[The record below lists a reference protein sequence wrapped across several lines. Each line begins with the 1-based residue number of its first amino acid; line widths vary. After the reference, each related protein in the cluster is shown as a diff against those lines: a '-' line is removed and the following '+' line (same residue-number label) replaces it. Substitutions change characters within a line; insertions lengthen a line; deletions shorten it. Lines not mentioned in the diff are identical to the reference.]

1 MRNSKCSAST
11 ASNAHISQHDVRS
24 SGLGDGQ
31 WTPSVHP
38 ASLGT
43 NAAIGQATLRARRIA
58 VAFSYTQ
65 CSRCCSSTMEVE
77 THVDKDCS
85 ALGSL
90 FQYIVNDLKGGT
102 PIWEDF
108 LAKASKLHSQLK
120 ITASVSAAFLDS
132 FQKVADMATNTKGAT
147 KEVGKAL
154 TRLCLRHRSVEAKLR
169 SFTMSIME
177 QLVIP
182 LQDKLEDWKKSTLQ
196 LDKDHSKEFKRARQE
211 IKKMSTDT
219 LRLQKKVK
227 KGSGKWEMQRSLE
240 CALQEMSDRCL
251 LLEEAEKQAVR
262 RALVEERARYCLL
275 VACLTP
281 VLEEELLMLQETSH
295 LQEILDSLAKLTRN
309 PECLPSASEQV
320 ITDLKASQGTW
331 TFQTPP
337 GSPVHTGGSTS
348 SSLGSRKS
356 SMCSISSFNSSSSG
370 STKSHSPSHQLRC
383 RTASQ
388 QPPVGGPLRLSSVS
402 SQDSG
407 FTSQDTLFLR
417 PPSPRGT
424 SIAAQVSGGDTGA
437 SSLPGCA
444 SSSPSSPFPTT
455 PSVTSTWPNLQ
466 DSLQFE
472 RAMNSVLRCQRP
484 HTISS
489 AYERSGHQAR
499 PLLTAETFQPLEGD
513 LLSGSNHSGSADTL
527 TSTSGDSS
535 DGLELATQS
544 GPTGG
549 ARPKSPQTPTRGP
562 RPPVPIRTT
571 SNTSTAPTL
580 PEKPAVLKHAASAVS
595 TVSGAQLQSQETSQP
610 IYANADE
617 LALPSTLSGTDSP
630 PLPPPPVQESLQAI
644 AAWEPDST
652 APVRRGSALQAHEA
666 YKTYSPSNAS
676 IRYEGLSKSSTLPA
690 KSSFRRGSQPP
701 PPPPVRRTPS
711 ITSTQGCSPSSPSLQ
726 HTQEQATADRDG
738 QSVNDND
745 NSSTSRAKLIQ
756 ALNARFSKP
765 SPLEQAGLRF
775 SLPSSHTEDGCGL
788 PLPDPPDM
796 SNFDPECDLKPFPA
810 PPPFLESLE
819 NEPSLN
825 TEGEAACVFRKQ
837 AQHEKKLLRA
847 HTIGHSERDALIQSL
862 NAKFSTSEAISIC
875 EAKASVRKGSL
886 GESPSAACTRPSAGA
901 AMKTGKVPPEMDF
914 FRANLEQTLLKREL
928 RRDPRN
934 SVAGGTADSSADNRR
949 SRSVGPVPS
958 GEKKNNSAER
968 RQFLSNLNARLAE
981 QRRVSLQPAQQQ
993 VPSPKQ
999 VSQHMQQMSSFSTG
1013 QTTVPSPVQYVHT
1026 TAPTQIHNMQAVQ
1039 SIAGMLPQTSVATA
1053 RRGSLQPDIEFGSR
1067 QNGGRA
1073 ARVQSWLASRG
1084 SVDLTACRESLMDQ
1098 IRQGTVLK
1106 RVASQSDRSTPLLL

>member
-1 MRNSKCSAST
+1 
-11 ASNAHISQHDVRS
+11 
-24 SGLGDGQ
+24 
-31 WTPSVHP
+31 
-38 ASLGT
+38 
-43 NAAIGQATLRARRIA
+43 
-58 VAFSYTQ
+58 
-65 CSRCCSSTMEVE
+65 MEVE

-169 SFTMSIME
+169 SFTASIME

-320 ITDLKASQGTW
+320 ITDLKGSQGTW

-535 DGLELATQS
+535 DGLELAAQS
-544 GPTGG
+544 VPAGG

-571 SNTSTAPTL
+571 SSTSTAPSL
-580 PEKPAVLKHAASAVS
+580 PEKPAVLKHAASAGAVT
-595 TVSGAQLQSQETSQP
+595 TVPGAQVAVQP
-610 IYANADE
+610 IYANADD
-617 LALPSTLSGTDSP
+617 LALPSSTLAGTDSP

-644 AAWEPDST
+644 TAWEPDNT
-652 APVRRGSALQAHEA
+652 TPVRRGSALQAHEA

-676 IRYEGLSKSSTLPA
+676 VRFEGLSKSSTLPA

-711 ITSTQGCSPSSPSLQ
+711 ITSTQGCSPSSPSMQ
-726 HTQEQATADRDG
+726 HTQEQATVDRSS
-738 QSVNDND
+738 QPISDND
-745 NSSTSRAKLIQ
+745 DSSTSRAKLIQ

-775 SLPSSHTEDGCGL
+775 SLPSSHSEDGCGL

-796 SNFDPECDLKPFPA
+796 SNFDPENDSKPFPA
-810 PPPFLESLE
+810 PPPFLESLDTE
-819 NEPSLN
+819 LSLDAESE
-825 TEGEAACVFRKQ
+825 TACVFRKQ

-862 NAKFSTSEAISIC
+862 NAKFSTSEVTSVC
-875 EAKASVRKGSL
+875 ETKAAVRKSSL
-886 GESPSAACTRPSAGA
+886 SEPSSVACARQSAVA

-928 RRDPRN
+928 RRDARN
-934 SVAGGTADSSADNRR
+934 SVAGGTTDSSAENRR

-968 RQFLSNLNARLAE
+968 RQFLSSLNARLAE
-981 QRRVSLQPAQQQ
+981 QRRASLQPAPQA
-993 VPSPKQ
+993 PSPKQ
-999 VSQHMQQMSSFSTG
+999 ASQYMQQMTSFSTG
-1013 QTTVPSPVQYVHT
+1013 QTTVPAPVQYVHSG
-1026 TAPTQIHNMQAVQ
+1026 APTQIHNMQAAQ

-1053 RRGSLQPDIEFGSR
+1053 RRGSLQPDVEFGSR
-1067 QNGGRA
+1067 QSGGRA
-1073 ARVQSWLASRG
+1073 ARVQSWLAARG

>member
-1 MRNSKCSAST
+1 
-11 ASNAHISQHDVRS
+11 
-24 SGLGDGQ
+24 
-31 WTPSVHP
+31 
-38 ASLGT
+38 
-43 NAAIGQATLRARRIA
+43 
-58 VAFSYTQ
+58 
-65 CSRCCSSTMEVE
+65 MEVE

-169 SFTMSIME
+169 SFTTSIME

-262 RALVEERARYCLL
+262 RALVEERARFCLL

-295 LQEILDSLAKLTRN
+295 LQEIVDSLAKLTRN

-320 ITDLKASQGTW
+320 ITDLKGSQGTW

-337 GSPVHTGGSTS
+337 GSPGHTAGSTS

-383 RTASQ
+383 RAAS

-424 SIAAQVSGGDTGA
+424 SVASQGQVSAGDAVA
-437 SSLPGCA
+437 SSLAGCA
-444 SSSPSSPFPTT
+444 SSSSPSSPFPTT

-489 AYERSGHQAR
+489 AYERSGHQTR
-499 PLLTAETFQPLEGD
+499 PQLTAETFQPLEGD
-513 LLSGSNHSGSADTL
+513 LLSSSNHSGSADTL

-535 DGLELATQS
+535 DGLELATR
-544 GPTGG
+544 PATG
-549 ARPKSPQTPTRGP
+549 ARPRSPQTPTRGP
-562 RPPVPIRTT
+562 RPPVPVRTT
-571 SNTSTAPTL
+571 SSAGKAPSL
-580 PEKPAVLKHAASAVS
+580 PEKPAIFKQTAAAS
-595 TVSGAQLQSQETSQP
+595 TGASDFQKLSQVLPQP
-610 IYANADE
+610 IYANAE
-617 LALPSTLSGTDSP
+617 NLVVAALAVSGTQSP
-630 PLPPPPVQESLQAI
+630 PLPPPPVHDESLQAVS
-644 AAWEPDST
+644 AWEPDHLVSMG
-652 APVRRGSALQAHEA
+652 RGPTLRMHET
-666 YKTYSPSNAS
+666 YKTYSPSNTS
-676 IRYEGLSKSSTLPA
+676 MRYEGLSGSSTLPA

-711 ITSTQGCSPSSPSLQ
+711 ITSNQGCSPGSPG
-726 HTQEQATADRDG
+726 TQYAQEPPPLDQGAQSGGDG
-738 QSVNDND
+738 DD
-745 NSSTSRAKLIQ
+745 SSTSRAKLIQ

-775 SLPSSHTEDGCGL
+775 SLPSSHTEDNYSL
-788 PLPDPPDM
+788 PLPDPPDT
-796 SNFDPECDLKPFPA
+796 FHVDPESDSKPFPA
-810 PPPFLESLE
+810 PPPFLESGE
-819 NEPSLN
+819 NDISFDSNNEQTSAL
-825 TEGEAACVFRKQ
+825 RKQ
-837 AQHEKKLLRA
+837 TPPEKKLLRA

-862 NAKFSTSEAISIC
+862 NSKFSTVEVTPPSETKMA
-875 EAKASVRKGSL
+875 VRKTSL
-886 GESPSAACTRPSAGA
+886 CESTPATCGRSQRLSAGA
-901 AMKTGKVPPEMDF
+901 AVKCGKTPPDMDF
-914 FRANLEQTLLKREL
+914 FRVNLEQTLLKREL
-928 RRDPRN
+928 KRDPRN
-934 SVAGGTADSSADNRR
+934 NVASTAGEAATENRR

-968 RQFLSNLNARLAE
+968 RQLLSSLNARFAE
-981 QRRVSLQPAQQQ
+981 QRRASLQPPTQGPLAT
-993 VPSPKQ
+993 KQ
-999 VSQHMQQMSSFSTG
+999 VAPMTTFSTTPVPA
-1013 QTTVPSPVQYVHT
+1013 QYAHITVQEHPA
-1026 TAPTQIHNMQAVQ
+1026 TAGANA
-1039 SIAGMLPQTSVATA
+1039 LPQAGAATI
-1053 RRGSLQPDIEFGSR
+1053 RRGSLQPDVEFGSR
-1067 QNGGRA
+1067 KNAGRA
-1073 ARVQSWLASRG
+1073 ARVHSWLAGRG
-1084 SVDLTACRESLMDQ
+1084 SVDLSACRESLMDQ

>member
-1 MRNSKCSAST
+1 
-11 ASNAHISQHDVRS
+11 
-24 SGLGDGQ
+24 
-31 WTPSVHP
+31 
-38 ASLGT
+38 
-43 NAAIGQATLRARRIA
+43 
-58 VAFSYTQ
+58 
-65 CSRCCSSTMEVE
+65 MEVE

-169 SFTMSIME
+169 SFTTSIME

-262 RALVEERARYCLL
+262 RALVEERARFCLL
-275 VACLTP
+275 VTCLTP

-295 LQEILDSLAKLTRN
+295 LQEIVDSLAKLTRN

-320 ITDLKASQGTW
+320 ITDLKGSQGTW

-337 GSPVHTGGSTS
+337 GSPGHTAGSTS

-383 RTASQ
+383 RAASQ

-424 SIAAQVSGGDTGA
+424 SMASQGQVSAGDAVA
-437 SSLPGCA
+437 SSLAGCA
-444 SSSPSSPFPTT
+444 SSSSPSSPFPTT

-489 AYERSGHQAR
+489 AYERSGHQTR
-499 PLLTAETFQPLEGD
+499 PQLTAETFQPLEGD
-513 LLSGSNHSGSADTL
+513 
-527 TSTSGDSS
+527 SS
-535 DGLELATQS
+535 DGLELATR
-544 GPTGG
+544 PAAG
-549 ARPKSPQTPTRGP
+549 ARPRSPQTPTRGP
-562 RPPVPIRTT
+562 RPPVPVRTT
-571 SNTSTAPTL
+571 SSAGKAPSL
-580 PEKPAVLKHAASAVS
+580 PEKPAIFKQTAAAS
-595 TVSGAQLQSQETSQP
+595 TGASDYQKLSQVLPQP
-610 IYANADE
+610 IYANADN
-617 LALPSTLSGTDSP
+617 LVVAAVAVSGTQSP
-630 PLPPPPVQESLQAI
+630 PLPPPPVHDESLQAI
-644 AAWEPDST
+644 SAWEPDHLVSMG
-652 APVRRGSALQAHEA
+652 RGPTLRMHET
-666 YKTYSPSNAS
+666 YKTYSPSNTS
-676 IRYEGLSKSSTLPA
+676 MRYEGLSGSSTLPA

-711 ITSTQGCSPSSPSLQ
+711 ITSNQGCSPGSPGTQ
-726 HTQEQATADRDG
+726 YTQEPPPLDQGAQPGGDG
-738 QSVNDND
+738 DD
-745 NSSTSRAKLIQ
+745 SSTSRAKLIQ

-775 SLPSSHTEDGCGL
+775 SLPSSHTEDNYSL
-788 PLPDPPDM
+788 PLPDPPDT
-796 SNFDPECDLKPFPA
+796 FHVDPESDFKPFPA
-810 PPPFLESLE
+810 PPPFLESGE
-819 NEPSLN
+819 NDISFDSNNEQTSVL
-825 TEGEAACVFRKQ
+825 RK
-837 AQHEKKLLRA
+837 HTPPEKKLLRA

-862 NAKFSTSEAISIC
+862 NSKFSTVEVTPPSETKMA
-875 EAKASVRKGSL
+875 VRKTSL
-886 GESPSAACTRPSAGA
+886 CESTPATCGRSQRLSAGA
-901 AMKTGKVPPEMDF
+901 AVKCGKTPPDMDF
-914 FRANLEQTLLKREL
+914 FRVNLEQTLLKREL
-928 RRDPRN
+928 KRDPRN
-934 SVAGGTADSSADNRR
+934 SVASTAGEAATENRR

-968 RQFLSNLNARLAE
+968 RQLLSSLNARFAE
-981 QRRVSLQPAQQQ
+981 QRRASLQPPTQGPLAT
-993 VPSPKQ
+993 KQ
-999 VSQHMQQMSSFSTG
+999 VAPMTTFSTTPVPA
-1013 QTTVPSPVQYVHT
+1013 QYAHVTVQE
-1026 TAPTQIHNMQAVQ
+1026 QQAA
-1039 SIAGMLPQTSVATA
+1039 AGANALLQAGAATI
-1053 RRGSLQPDIEFGSR
+1053 RRGSLQPDVEFGSR
-1067 QNGGRA
+1067 TNAGRA
-1073 ARVQSWLASRG
+1073 ARVHSWLAGRG
-1084 SVDLTACRESLMDQ
+1084 SVDLSACRESLMDQ

>member
-1 MRNSKCSAST
+1 
-11 ASNAHISQHDVRS
+11 
-24 SGLGDGQ
+24 
-31 WTPSVHP
+31 
-38 ASLGT
+38 
-43 NAAIGQATLRARRIA
+43 
-58 VAFSYTQ
+58 
-65 CSRCCSSTMEVE
+65 
-77 THVDKDCS
+77 
-85 ALGSL
+85 
-90 FQYIVNDLKGGT
+90 
-102 PIWEDF
+102 
-108 LAKASKLHSQLK
+108 
-120 ITASVSAAFLDS
+120 
-132 FQKVADMATNTKGAT
+132 MATNTKGAT

-169 SFTMSIME
+169 SFTASIME

-320 ITDLKASQGTW
+320 ITDLKGSQGTW

-337 GSPVHTGGSTS
+337 GSPGPAGGSTS

-383 RTASQ
+383 RAAS

-424 SIAAQVSGGDTGA
+424 NMVAQVSAGDAGM

-513 LLSGSNHSGSADTL
+513 LLSSSNHSGSADTL

-535 DGLELATQS
+535 DGLELAAQPAPAS
-544 GPTGG
+544 G

-562 RPPVPIRTT
+562 RPPVPIRT
-571 SNTSTAPTL
+571 SSSTSTAPSL
-580 PEKPAVLKHAASAVS
+580 PEKPALLKQAAVA
-595 TVSGAQLQSQETSQP
+595 TVGASDVRPLGQVTSQP

-617 LALPSTLSGTDSP
+617 LAVAASTLPGTESP
-630 PLPPPPVQESLQAI
+630 PLPPPPIQDSLQAI
-644 AAWEPDST
+644 SSWEPDGMT
-652 APVRRGSALQAHEA
+652 PMRRGSALQMHEA
-666 YKTYSPSNAS
+666 YKTYSPSNS
-676 IRYEGLSKSSTLPA
+676 SMRYEGLSGSSTLPA
-690 KSSFRRGSQPP
+690 KSSFRRSSQPP

-711 ITSTQGCSPSSPSLQ
+711 ITSTQGCSPSSPSSQ
-726 HTQEQATADRDG
+726 HIQEVPSDRG
-738 QSVNDND
+738 CQSVGDSD
-745 NSSTSRAKLIQ
+745 DSSTSRAKLIQ

-775 SLPSSHTEDGCGL
+775 SLPSSHTEDSCGL
-788 PLPDPPDM
+788 PLPDPPET
-796 SNFDPECDLKPFPA
+796 SHFDPENDSKPFPA
-810 PPPFLESLE
+810 PPPFLEPVE
-819 NEPSLN
+819 NDPLLDV
-825 TEGEAACVFRKQ
+825 EGEHAGALRKQ
-837 AQHEKKLLRA
+837 VQPEKKLLRA

-862 NAKFSTSEAISIC
+862 NAKFSTPEVTPPSETKMA
-875 EAKASVRKGSL
+875 ARKTL
-886 GESPSAACTRPSAGA
+886 PCESPSMACARSQRSGVGA
-901 AMKTGKVPPEMDF
+901 AMKSGKSPPEMDF

-928 RRDPRN
+928 KRDPRT
-934 SVAGGTADSSADNRR
+934 SIAGGTTDSAGENRR

-968 RQFLSNLNARLAE
+968 RQFLSSLNARLAE
-981 QRRVSLQPAQQQ
+981 QRRASLQPAQQLA
-993 VPSPKQ
+993 PSVKPAQ
-999 VSQHMQQMSSFSTG
+999 YTQQMTTFCTG
-1013 QTTVPSPVQYVHT
+1013 QTTVPVPAQYVHMT
-1026 TAPTQIHNMQAVQ
+1026 SSQIQNVQVVQAVP
-1039 SIAGMLPQTSVATA
+1039 GTLPQTTA
-1053 RRGSLQPDIEFGSR
+1053 VTTRRGSLQPDVEFGLR
-1067 QNGGRA
+1067 KNGGRA
-1073 ARVQSWLASRG
+1073 ARVQSWLAGRG

>member
-1 MRNSKCSAST
+1 
-11 ASNAHISQHDVRS
+11 
-24 SGLGDGQ
+24 
-31 WTPSVHP
+31 
-38 ASLGT
+38 
-43 NAAIGQATLRARRIA
+43 
-58 VAFSYTQ
+58 
-65 CSRCCSSTMEVE
+65 
-77 THVDKDCS
+77 
-85 ALGSL
+85 
-90 FQYIVNDLKGGT
+90 
-102 PIWEDF
+102 
-108 LAKASKLHSQLK
+108 
-120 ITASVSAAFLDS
+120 
-132 FQKVADMATNTKGAT
+132 
-147 KEVGKAL
+147 
-154 TRLCLRHRSVEAKLR
+154 
-169 SFTMSIME
+169 ME

-320 ITDLKASQGTW
+320 ITDLKGSQGTW

-388 QPPVGGPLRLSSVS
+388 QPP
-402 SQDSG
+402 
-407 FTSQDTLFLR
+407 DTLFLR

-535 DGLELATQS
+535 DGLELAAQS
-544 GPTGG
+544 VPTGG

-562 RPPVPIRTT
+562 RPPVPVRTT
-571 SNTSTAPTL
+571 STTSTAPSL
-580 PEKPAVLKHAASAVS
+580 PEKPAVLKHAASAMS
-595 TVSGAQLQSQETSQP
+595 TVSGAQLP
-610 IYANADE
+610 
-617 LALPSTLSGTDSP
+617 
-630 PLPPPPVQESLQAI
+630 
-644 AAWEPDST
+644 
-652 APVRRGSALQAHEA
+652 
-666 YKTYSPSNAS
+666 
-676 IRYEGLSKSSTLPA
+676 
-690 KSSFRRGSQPP
+690 
-701 PPPPVRRTPS
+701 
-711 ITSTQGCSPSSPSLQ
+711 
-726 HTQEQATADRDG
+726 G
-738 QSVNDND
+738 Q
-745 NSSTSRAKLIQ
+745 
-756 ALNARFSKP
+756 
-765 SPLEQAGLRF
+765 
-775 SLPSSHTEDGCGL
+775 
-788 PLPDPPDM
+788 
-796 SNFDPECDLKPFPA
+796 
-810 PPPFLESLE
+810 
-819 NEPSLN
+819 
-825 TEGEAACVFRKQ
+825 
-837 AQHEKKLLRA
+837 
-847 HTIGHSERDALIQSL
+847 
-862 NAKFSTSEAISIC
+862 
-875 EAKASVRKGSL
+875 
-886 GESPSAACTRPSAGA
+886 
-901 AMKTGKVPPEMDF
+901 
-914 FRANLEQTLLKREL
+914 
-928 RRDPRN
+928 
-934 SVAGGTADSSADNRR
+934 
-949 SRSVGPVPS
+949 
-958 GEKKNNSAER
+958 
-968 RQFLSNLNARLAE
+968 
-981 QRRVSLQPAQQQ
+981 
-993 VPSPKQ
+993 
-999 VSQHMQQMSSFSTG
+999 
-1013 QTTVPSPVQYVHT
+1013 
-1026 TAPTQIHNMQAVQ
+1026 
-1039 SIAGMLPQTSVATA
+1039 
-1053 RRGSLQPDIEFGSR
+1053 
-1067 QNGGRA
+1067 
-1073 ARVQSWLASRG
+1073 
-1084 SVDLTACRESLMDQ
+1084 
-1098 IRQGTVLK
+1098 
-1106 RVASQSDRSTPLLL
+1106 

>member
-1 MRNSKCSAST
+1 
-11 ASNAHISQHDVRS
+11 
-24 SGLGDGQ
+24 
-31 WTPSVHP
+31 
-38 ASLGT
+38 
-43 NAAIGQATLRARRIA
+43 
-58 VAFSYTQ
+58 
-65 CSRCCSSTMEVE
+65 MEVE

-169 SFTMSIME
+169 SFTTSIME

-320 ITDLKASQGTW
+320 ITDLKGSQGTW

-388 QPPVGGPLRLSSVS
+388 PPVGGPLRLSSVS

-424 SIAAQVSGGDTGA
+424 NIAAQVSGGDTGA

-513 LLSGSNHSGSADTL
+513 LLSSSNHSGSADTL

-535 DGLELATQS
+535 DGLDLAAQS
-544 GPTGG
+544 ALAGG

-571 SNTSTAPTL
+571 SSTSTAPSL
-580 PEKPAVLKHAASAVS
+580 PEKPAVFRQAASAGAVATS
-595 TVSGAQLQSQETSQP
+595 SDAQLLNQVTPQP
-610 IYANADE
+610 IYANADD
-617 LALPSTLSGTDSP
+617 LALPSSTLAGTDSP

-644 AAWEPDST
+644 TAWEPDNT
-652 APVRRGSALQAHEA
+652 MPVRRGSALQAHEA

-676 IRYEGLSKSSTLPA
+676 MRYEGLSKSSTLPA

-711 ITSTQGCSPSSPSLQ
+711 ITSTHSCSPSSPSSQ
-726 HTQEQATADRDG
+726 HFQEQATVDRGG
-738 QSVNDND
+738 QFVGDND
-745 NSSTSRAKLIQ
+745 DGSTSRAKLIQ
-756 ALNARFSKP
+756 ALNARFSNP

-796 SNFDPECDLKPFPA
+796 SNFDPENDSKPFPA

-819 NEPSLN
+819 NELSLD
-825 TEGEAACVFRKQ
+825 TESEAACTFRKQ

-862 NAKFSTSEAISIC
+862 NAKFSTCEATPIC
-875 EAKASVRKGSL
+875 ETKTAVRKSSFC
-886 GESPSAACTRPSAGA
+886 ESSSATCTRLSADA
-901 AMKTGKVPPEMDF
+901 AMKTVKAPPEMEF

-934 SVAGGTADSSADNRR
+934 SAAGGTADSPAENRR

-958 GEKKNNSAER
+958 GEKKNNSVER

-993 VPSPKQ
+993 APSAKQ
-999 VSQHMQQMSSFSTG
+999 VSQYMQQMTTFSTG
-1013 QTTVPSPVQYVHT
+1013 QTTVPAPVQYVHT
-1026 TAPTQIHNMQAVQ
+1026 ATPTQIHNLQAVQ
-1039 SIAGMLPQTSVATA
+1039 SIAGMLPQTSLATT
-1053 RRGSLQPDIEFGSR
+1053 RRGSLQPDVEFGSR

-1073 ARVQSWLASRG
+1073 ARVQSWLAARG

>member
-1 MRNSKCSAST
+1 MANAFGT
-11 ASNAHISQHDVRS
+11 A
-24 SGLGDGQ
+24 
-31 WTPSVHP
+31 
-38 ASLGT
+38 
-43 NAAIGQATLRARRIA
+43 
-58 VAFSYTQ
+58 
-65 CSRCCSSTMEVE
+65 
-77 THVDKDCS
+77 
-85 ALGSL
+85 
-90 FQYIVNDLKGGT
+90 
-102 PIWEDF
+102 
-108 LAKASKLHSQLK
+108 
-120 ITASVSAAFLDS
+120 
-132 FQKVADMATNTKGAT
+132 
-147 KEVGKAL
+147 
-154 TRLCLRHRSVEAKLR
+154 
-169 SFTMSIME
+169 
-177 QLVIP
+177 
-182 LQDKLEDWKKSTLQ
+182 
-196 LDKDHSKEFKRARQE
+196 
-211 IKKMSTDT
+211 
-219 LRLQKKVK
+219 
-227 KGSGKWEMQRSLE
+227 
-240 CALQEMSDRCL
+240 
-251 LLEEAEKQAVR
+251 
-262 RALVEERARYCLL
+262 
-275 VACLTP
+275 
-281 VLEEELLMLQETSH
+281 
-295 LQEILDSLAKLTRN
+295 
-309 PECLPSASEQV
+309 
-320 ITDLKASQGTW
+320 
-331 TFQTPP
+331 PP
-337 GSPVHTGGSTS
+337 HTGG
-348 SSLGSRKS
+348 
-356 SMCSISSFNSSSSG
+356 
-370 STKSHSPSHQLRC
+370 
-383 RTASQ
+383 
-388 QPPVGGPLRLSSVS
+388 QPPLNKLVTEP
-402 SQDSG
+402 SQ
-407 FTSQDTLFLR
+407 
-417 PPSPRGT
+417 
-424 SIAAQVSGGDTGA
+424 
-437 SSLPGCA
+437 
-444 SSSPSSPFPTT
+444 
-455 PSVTSTWPNLQ
+455 
-466 DSLQFE
+466 
-472 RAMNSVLRCQRP
+472 
-484 HTISS
+484 
-489 AYERSGHQAR
+489 
-499 PLLTAETFQPLEGD
+499 
-513 LLSGSNHSGSADTL
+513 LSGPSIGS
-527 TSTSGDSS
+527 
-535 DGLELATQS
+535 
-544 GPTGG
+544 
-549 ARPKSPQTPTRGP
+549 
-562 RPPVPIRTT
+562 
-571 SNTSTAPTL
+571 
-580 PEKPAVLKHAASAVS
+580 
-595 TVSGAQLQSQETSQP
+595 
-610 IYANADE
+610 
-617 LALPSTLSGTDSP
+617 
-630 PLPPPPVQESLQAI
+630 
-644 AAWEPDST
+644 EPDST

-825 TEGEAACVFRKQ
+825 IEGEAACVFRKQ

-1026 TAPTQIHNMQAVQ
+1026 TAPTQIHNMQAIQ
-1039 SIAGMLPQTSVATA
+1039 SIAGMLPQTSVAAA